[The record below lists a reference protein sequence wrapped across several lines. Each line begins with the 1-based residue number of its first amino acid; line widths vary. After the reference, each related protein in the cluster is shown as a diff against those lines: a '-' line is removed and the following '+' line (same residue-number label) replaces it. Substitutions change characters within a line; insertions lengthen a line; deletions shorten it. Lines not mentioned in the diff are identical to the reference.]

1 MKLTKGRG
9 YETVE
14 FCRAVDNFLEHRQ
27 RKGRLLAAFQ
37 SVVITELFQLAGE
50 DLFELVYFGANY
62 KLAVGLGLIVVIVIL
77 VVIIGNVEFA
87 EWSDLCDDGVAKGF
101 FFVES
106 FFVHLGFLALL
117 IVVPEDDRAVLRAH
131 IIALTVEC
139 SRVVAR
145 PEGCKEFIESD
156 DSGIVVNVAYLG
168 VAGGA
173 IAHFLVGGVIDMAA
187 AEA

>member
-9 YETVE
+9 YGTVE
-14 FCRAVDNFLEHRQ
+14 FCREVDNFLQPGQ
-27 RKGRLLAAFQ
+27 RKGRHQAAFQ
-37 SVVITELFQLAGE
+37 NVVICGLLQLSAE
-50 DLFELVYFGANY
+50 YLFELVDFGTYY

-139 SRVVAR
+139 SRVVAG
-145 PEGCKEFIESD
+145 PEGSKEFIESD
-156 DSGIVVNVAYLG
+156 QSGIVVNVAYLG